1 MDIHIGN
8 FDVKVTEEELLTL
21 FAAYGEIDS
30 LRIKKNQHTG
40 VSRGFGYVSMPH
52 EKEALQAIVGL
63 NNFRLNDRP
72 LTVSKA
78 KYMSAIHRT
87 SVK

>member
-30 LRIKKNQHTG
+30 LRIK
-40 VSRGFGYVSMPH
+40 
-52 EKEALQAIVGL
+52 
-63 NNFRLNDRP
+63 
-72 LTVSKA
+72 
-78 KYMSAIHRT
+78 
-87 SVK
+87 